1 MYRGFPIATFPDGNW
16 LKSMGHP
23 GLSAA
28 PAADRG
34 SQLRDGAAATGTL
47 NEGLR
52 STPEKHSGCLTTGLY
67 TKRKNKFR

>member
-34 SQLRDGAAATGTL
+34 SQLPQRCDGAAATGTL

-52 STPEKHSGCLTTGLY
+52 STPENTVAV
-67 TKRKNKFR
+67 